1 VTRGSVAPG
10 GARLVK
16 CVVWDI
22 DNTLLN
28 GVYLESA
35 GTLPGTDPVVA
46 AALAEFAARGI
57 IHAIASKNPPEA
69 AAHVARVTGR
79 EFAAVE
85 CGWGRKSDAVARIAA
100 SLGIGTDALAF
111 VDDDPYERAE
121 VGTALP
127 DVLVLAPEEVTD
139 AASWPEFGAT
149 AVTDEARRRGEM
161 YAARRR
167 RQDAER
173 AFGGNREEFL
183 ASAGTQVTIAAATAA
198 DVPRLHELVARTRQ
212 FNSAGQAVADGEF
225 AALIS
230 SHGQGASD
238 EVTGAFR
245 RSGGSGPSGSGPLG
259 SAGVP
264 RESAVLGDT
273 VSPRAGTSD
282 VVTVRLRDAFGDD
295 GIVGACVTSHDA
307 DGVWTVRLLAISCR
321 AMGRGVIGAVLAW
334 LVRAAARAGG
344 RAVAVP
350 CVLNDRNVP
359 LRLALASAGFRAS
372 AGAAGSPAFLAG
384 PGQDDPVNGDEKAG
398 GAPVVTVFRRDVD
411 TALPEL
417 PSWVTGPGEHGAPG
431 APPEPEGHG
440 PAGPV
445 ADQIRAMLAALTGRP
460 ELGTLPVDAA
470 LFGDAV
476 GLDSLTGTLLLR
488 EIERRYGVD
497 VAAEDLNLDA
507 LATLGTLALFVAG
520 RAG

>member
-1 VTRGSVAPG
+1 MSRVPG
-10 GARLVK
+10 PAAAHAIK

-28 GVYLESA
+28 GVYLESGDSPPA
-35 GTLPGTDPVVA
+35 ADPVVA

-57 IHAIASKNPPEA
+57 IHAIASKNPQEA
-69 AAHVARVTGR
+69 AAHAAKVTGR

-127 DVLVLAPEEVTD
+127 EVLVLAPEEVTD
-139 AASWPEFGAT
+139 AASWPEFGVT

-173 AFGGNREEFL
+173 AFGGSREEFL
-183 ASAGTQVTIAAATAA
+183 RSAGTQITIAAAGPA
-198 DVPRLHELVARTRQ
+198 DIPRLHELAARTRQ
-212 FNSAGQAVADGEF
+212 FNSAGQAVPEAEF
-225 AALIS
+225 AALIAS
-230 SHGQGASD
+230 GGQGSGD
-238 EVTGAFR
+238 EVTGAFQP
-245 RSGGSGPSGSGPLG
+245 SGGSRGAP
-259 SAGVP
+259 
-264 RESAVLGDT
+264 
-273 VSPRAGTSD
+273 PRASTAS

-295 GIVGACVTSHDA
+295 GIVGVCVTSHDA
-307 DGVWTVRLLAISCR
+307 DGGWTVRLVAMSCR
-321 AMGRGVIGAVLAW
+321 AMGRGVIGALLAW
-334 LVRAAARAGG
+334 LTREAARAGA
-344 RAVAVP
+344 REVAVP
-350 CVLNDRNVP
+350 CVLNERNVP

-372 AGAAGSPAFLAG
+372 PGSGPAPAFLAG
-384 PGQDDPVNGDEKAG
+384 PAAG
-398 GAPVVTVFRRDVD
+398 GDSAVTVFRRDVGG
-411 TALPEL
+411 ALPEL
-417 PSWVTGPGEHGAPG
+417 PPWVTAPGEPGGGGPAAAAAPG
-431 APPEPEGHG
+431 EPGAGG
-440 PAGPV
+440 PAAAV
-445 ADQIRAMLAALTGRP
+445 ADEIREILASLTGRA
-460 ELGTLPVDAA
+460 ELASIPADAP

-488 EIERRYGVD
+488 EIHRRYGVD

-507 LATLGTLALFVAG
+507 LATLGTLASFVAG
-520 RAG
+520 RGTDARGLG